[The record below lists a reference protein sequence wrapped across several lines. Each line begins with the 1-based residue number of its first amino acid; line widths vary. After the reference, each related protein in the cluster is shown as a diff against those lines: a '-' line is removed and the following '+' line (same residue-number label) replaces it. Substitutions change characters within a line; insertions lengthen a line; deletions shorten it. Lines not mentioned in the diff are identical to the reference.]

1 MFHRT
6 NPPPSVK
13 LKKPFALFR
22 STKGGGILNTWDE
35 MSQNGFSI
43 IDQQRKIAV
52 KLIMGQDDALE
63 TVKEILINSY
73 IDYLIRCGKEE
84 A

>member
-1 MFHRT
+1 M
-6 NPPPSVK
+6 
-13 LKKPFALFR
+13 
-22 STKGGGILNTWDE
+22 NTWEE
-35 MSQNGFSI
+35 MIQNGFSI
-43 IDQQRKIAV
+43 IEQQHKIAV

-84 A
+84 T

>member
-1 MFHRT
+1 M
-6 NPPPSVK
+6 
-13 LKKPFALFR
+13 
-22 STKGGGILNTWDE
+22 NTWDE

-43 IDQQRKIAV
+43 IDKQQKIAV
-52 KLIMGQDDALE
+52 KLVMGQDDALE

-84 A
+84 T

>member
-1 MFHRT
+1 M
-6 NPPPSVK
+6 
-13 LKKPFALFR
+13 
-22 STKGGGILNTWDE
+22 NTWDE

-52 KLIMGQDDALE
+52 KLIMGQNDALE

-73 IDYLIRCGKEE
+73 IDYQIYDLQNQRNQKVNQKRYVPLPFST